1 VTYREVSREVGVNIN
16 TAKKSVLGS
25 TCTSSCRRA
34 DRGASENSML
44 VRYLKANPTTFPT
57 YILTGTY
64 LPTRSRS
71 STPLPTSDEKI
82 ETPSTPTPT
91 STPMDVD
98 ETTPKAV
105 KGERDG
111 PTIDPDEIKPEIT
124 KLKSRKDDP
133 YPVHCE
139 DVERKGMLL
148 LGGKET
154 LESEYDLK
162 ESASRN
168 GFSYFTSEL
177 PETGKLELFAP
188 STIKVQIY
196 SLSPSQISVSLFLH
210 SLYRLKLT
218 AGLTLAILPSRIQ
231 PSTCPPH

>member
-1 VTYREVSREVGVNIN
+1 
-16 TAKKSVLGS
+16 
-25 TCTSSCRRA
+25 
-34 DRGASENSML
+34 ML
-44 VRYLKANPTTFPT
+44 ARYLKANPTTFPT
-57 YILTGTY
+57 YLLTGTY
-64 LPTRSRS
+64 LPTKSRS
-71 STPLPTSDEKI
+71 STPVPASDEKV

-148 LGGKET
+148 VGGKET

-168 GFSYFTSEL
+168 GFSYFTSE
-177 PETGKLELFAP
+177 PHETGKLELFV
-188 STIKVQIY
+188 SNTIKVQIY
-196 SLSPSQISVSLFLH
+196 SLSSSQISVSLF
-210 SLYRLKLT
+210 SILYRFTLT
-218 AGLTLAILPSRIQ
+218 VWLTLAILPSRTQ
-231 PSTCPPH
+231 PSTYPLR